1 MDIGYAQSMRLDAE
15 TIGDLRKN
23 MRKEREFV
31 KRIAVSATKEAT
43 NGLKKDLRQDVVGG
57 GLGARLSRS
66 WRSKFFEDG
75 SGIDVKGF
83 VYSRAAEIIESF
95 DQGVLIKSRGGRFLA
110 IPTQNA
116 PKRINR
122 RKPTPDLYTQHKGP
136 LRYVKTKGSTAF
148 LVADDRRASYSRK
161 TGEFRG
167 FRKASK
173 TALRTGKGLT
183 TVVMFILIPTAKIPK
198 KLDVQ
203 KVADEWGTK
212 HINILENKYK

>member
-1 MDIGYAQSMRLDAE
+1 MRISADA
-15 TIGDLRKN
+15 IGDLRRN
-23 MRKEREFV
+23 MRKEREFI
-31 KRIAVSATKEAT
+31 KRIAVTATKEAT
-43 NGLKKDLRQDVVGG
+43 NGLKKDLREDVVGG

-66 WRSKFFEDG
+66 WRSKFFDDG
-75 SGIDVKGF
+75 AGIDVKGF

-95 DQGVLIKSRGGRFLA
+95 DQGVVIKARKGRYLA
-110 IPTQNA
+110 IPTNNA

-122 RKPTPDLYTQHKGP
+122 RKPTPKLYEEHKGP
-136 LRYVKTKGSTAF
+136 LRFVKSKGGTAF

-173 TALRTGKGLT
+173 TALKTGKGLT
-183 TVVMFILIPTAKIPK
+183 TVVMFILIPSAKIPK

-203 KVADEWGTK
+203 KIADEWGIK
-212 HINILENKYK
+212 HINLLENKYR

>member
-1 MDIGYAQSMRLDAE
+1 MFTAD

-23 MRKEREFV
+23 MRKEREFI
-31 KRIAVSATKEAT
+31 KRMAMTATKEAT
-43 NGLKKDLRQDVVGG
+43 SGLKKDLRADVVGG

-66 WRSKFFEDG
+66 WRSKFFDDG
-75 SGIDVKGF
+75 PGIDTKGF
-83 VYSRAAEIIESF
+83 VYSKAAEIIESF
-95 DQGVLIKSRGGRFLA
+95 DQGVLIKSRGGRYLA

-122 RKPTPDLYTQHKGP
+122 RKATPDLYRKNKGD
-136 LRYVKTKGSTAF
+136 LRFVKSKGGTAF

-173 TALRTGKGLT
+173 RALKTGKGLT
-183 TVVMFILIPTAKIPK
+183 TVVMFILVPTVKIPK

-203 KVADEWGTK
+203 KIADEWGLK
-212 HINILENKYK
+212 HINILESKYK